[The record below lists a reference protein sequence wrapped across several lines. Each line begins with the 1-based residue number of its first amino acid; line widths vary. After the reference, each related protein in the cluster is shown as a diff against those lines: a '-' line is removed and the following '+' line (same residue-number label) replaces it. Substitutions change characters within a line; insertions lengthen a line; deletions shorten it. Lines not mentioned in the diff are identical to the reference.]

1 MAKLF
6 DKTKGSSL
14 GSGKIMPP
22 GSLLDQA
29 LLGTL
34 ARYRRSVASSYSPIG
49 LDDLS
54 SVFAAAGKGEV
65 FLSEKLDGELWFL
78 VLQDKEAFLANSRG
92 RVIHGKLPFLTKAQ
106 GIAKKTGDQ
115 LAIFA
120 GEFYATSA
128 AGKDR
133 PRAADLSAALAGGK
147 GKVDHLY
154 FAVFDIVE
162 LIAQGRN
169 PKWHRDPVDHARS
182 RKRRIRIGHEPGV
195 DPHQRARALNMGNP
209 ADVDPDK
216 LGRAAP
222 DIDNQELFGPG

>member
-92 RVIHGKLPFLTKAQ
+92 CVIHGKLPFLTKAQ

-133 PRAADLSAALAGGK
+133 PRTADLSAALAGGK
-147 GKVDHLY
+147 GKADQLY

-162 LIAQGRN
+162 LHTEDEDLTTYGA
-169 PKWHRDPVDHARS
+169 
-182 RKRRIRIGHEPGV
+182 
-195 DPHQRARALNMGNP
+195 
-209 ADVDPDK
+209 K
-216 LGRAAP
+216 LEKLTGM
-222 DIDNQELFGPG
+222 FGEGE